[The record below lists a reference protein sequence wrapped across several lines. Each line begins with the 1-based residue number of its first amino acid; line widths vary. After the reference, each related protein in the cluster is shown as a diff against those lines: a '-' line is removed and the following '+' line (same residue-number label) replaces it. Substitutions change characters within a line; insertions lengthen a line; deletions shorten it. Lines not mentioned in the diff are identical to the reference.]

1 MKILILGAGQVG
13 SSVAANL
20 ASEANDIT
28 LVDAKVELLN
38 ELRDRLDIQT
48 VVGNAA
54 HPNVLE
60 QAGVEDADMLIA
72 VTNSDETNMV
82 ACQVAWT
89 LHHTPTKIARI
100 RSAQY
105 LAHNELFIGNALPI
119 DVLISPEEIVTNYIS
134 NIVEYPGA
142 LQVLDF
148 ADGKVVLVGL
158 RAYYGGPMVGHEL
171 QELRTHMPNI
181 DTRVAAIYRRGRAI
195 IPMGH
200 TVIEPDDEMFFIAAR
215 EHIRDVMKELR
226 RVDKKNKRIIIAGG
240 GNIGKRLAERL
251 ESTHQVKIIERHP
264 ERARHL
270 SQVLSASVVLL
281 GDSSNEELLLEENID
296 SMDIFCSVTND
307 DEANI
312 LSAMLAKRLG
322 ARKVMSLINRPAYV
336 DLMESHQS
344 IDVAISPEQVT
355 IGALLTHVRKG
366 DVVAVH
372 SLRRGAAE
380 AIEAIAHGDENNSK
394 VVGKRLEEIGLPEG
408 TTIGAIVRGKDVII
422 AHHDTVI
429 EAEDHVVLFLV
440 DKSKISEV
448 ERLFQVGI
456 TFI

>member
-28 LVDAKVELLN
+28 LVDTQVDLLHQ
-38 ELRDRLDIQT
+38 LRDRLDIQT

-54 HPNVLE
+54 HPNILE

-105 LAHNELFIGNALPI
+105 LKHNELFIGNALPI

-134 NIVEYPGA
+134 NIIEYPGA

-158 RAYYGGPMVGHEL
+158 RAYFGGPLVGHEL
-171 QELRTHMPNI
+171 QELRKHMPNI

-195 IPMGH
+195 IPMAH
-200 TVIEPDDEMFFIAAR
+200 TVVEAGDEIFFIAAR
-215 EHIRDVMKELR
+215 EHIRAVIKELR

-251 ESTHQVKIIERHP
+251 EKRHQVKILEQNP
-264 ERARHL
+264 ERARQL
-270 SQVLSASVVLL
+270 SQSLSNTVVLL
-281 GDSSNEELLLEENID
+281 GDSANEELLLEENID
-296 SMDIFCSVTND
+296 SMDVFCSVTND

-322 ARKVMSLINRPAYV
+322 TRKVMSLINRPAYV
-336 DLMESHQS
+336 DLMESQEA

-355 IGALLTHVRKG
+355 IGALLTHVRRG

-380 AIEAIAHGDENNSK
+380 AIEAIAHGDENTSK
-394 VVGKRLEEIGLPEG
+394 VVGHKIEEIELPEG
-408 TTIGAIVRGKDVII
+408 TTIGAIVRGKEVII

-429 EAEDHVVLFLV
+429 KAEDHVVLFLV
-440 DKSKISEV
+440 DKTKINEV
-448 ERLFQVGI
+448 ERMFQVGV